1 MESPQGNVFVFF
13 NLAET
18 GVKLHS
24 KKQKD
29 RSLVTMVMWFVLR
42 SIVPLC
48 KLSLVCI
55 LSSSSHFGETLE
67 LLSVTADLLCFLL
80 FFSFFLAAS

>member
-24 KKQKD
+24 KKTKQNE
-29 RSLVTMVMWFVLR
+29 RSL
-42 SIVPLC
+42 S
-48 KLSLVCI
+48 
-55 LSSSSHFGETLE
+55 
-67 LLSVTADLLCFLL
+67 
-80 FFSFFLAAS
+80 

>member
-18 GVKLHS
+18 GVKHS
-24 KKQKD
+24 KKTQKD
-29 RSLVTMVMWFVLR
+29 RSLVTMVMWLVLR

-48 KLSLVCI
+48 KL
-55 LSSSSHFGETLE
+55 
-67 LLSVTADLLCFLL
+67 
-80 FFSFFLAAS
+80 